1 MAGKVYSF
9 AFIFYFIDIFPYLC
23 KKQAMATES
32 NDNTE
37 KVIHFMNQLEQLGL
51 QLKVAGDEQRL
62 TLGRLLALKKEKK
75 TDTEEYARLTERSK
89 TLQALIDKW
98 RPVYLERMAWVK
110 EVQGKK

>member
-1 MAGKVYSF
+1 
-9 AFIFYFIDIFPYLC
+9 
-23 KKQAMATES
+23 MATES

-62 TLGRLLALKKEKK
+62 TPGRLLALKKEKK

-110 EVQGKK
+110 EVQRKK

>member
-1 MAGKVYSF
+1 
-9 AFIFYFIDIFPYLC
+9 
-23 KKQAMATES
+23 MATES

-51 QLKVAGDEQRL
+51 QLKAVGDEQRL

>member
-1 MAGKVYSF
+1 
-9 AFIFYFIDIFPYLC
+9 
-23 KKQAMATES
+23 
-32 NDNTE
+32 
-37 KVIHFMNQLEQLGL
+37 MNQLEQLGL
-51 QLKVAGDEQRL
+51 QLKAAGDEQRL

>member
-1 MAGKVYSF
+1 
-9 AFIFYFIDIFPYLC
+9 
-23 KKQAMATES
+23 MATES

-51 QLKVAGDEQRL
+51 QLKAAGGEQRL

-98 RPVYLERMAWVK
+98 RPVYQERMAWVK

>member
-1 MAGKVYSF
+1 
-9 AFIFYFIDIFPYLC
+9 
-23 KKQAMATES
+23 MATES

>member
-1 MAGKVYSF
+1 
-9 AFIFYFIDIFPYLC
+9 
-23 KKQAMATES
+23 MATES

-89 TLQALIDKW
+89 TLQAFIDKW

>member
-1 MAGKVYSF
+1 
-9 AFIFYFIDIFPYLC
+9 
-23 KKQAMATES
+23 MATES

-110 EVQGKK
+110 EVQRKK